1 MRLNR
6 SPLLRLFRTL
16 VMGVLVLAIVAK
28 PVLAELCNVHSLM
41 HLIAASEAAKP
52 GYDGVP
58 IHVDT
63 AAEARDDRDHAGGSH
78 ALLHAFDAS
87 PAFIELFPVLTVPP
101 ARFTAIAPPVYRS
114 LAPPARVVESPFRPP
129 IA

>member
-1 MRLNR
+1 MRLAT

-16 VMGVLVLAIVAK
+16 VLGIVVLTLIGK
-28 PVLAELCNVHSLM
+28 PVLAELCGVHALTHM
-41 HLIAASEAAKP
+41 GNIP
-52 GYDGVP
+52 
-58 IHVDT
+58 HVDS
-63 AAEARDDRDHAGGSH
+63 AAEARIDKDHASGAH
-78 ALLHAFDAS
+78 QLLHAFDAS

>member
-28 PVLAELCNVHSLM
+28 PVLAELCNVHELM
-41 HLIAASEAAKP
+41 HLIAAGEPASKAP
-52 GYDGVP
+52 M
-58 IHVDT
+58 HVDSV
-63 AAEARDDRDHAGGSH
+63 AEARSDKDHASGAH
-78 ALLHAFDAS
+78 QLLHAFDAS
-87 PAFIELFPVLTVPP
+87 AAYVELFPVLTVAPAQFAHIAPP
-101 ARFTAIAPPVYRS
+101 AHEAIAPP
-114 LAPPARVVESPFRPP
+114 ARAFDSPFRPP